1 MSIKQILRGFALCC
15 AFLIATSRASEGADP
30 SLRTDI
36 EAGIRALGF
45 LDTLPSDN
53 TIDIGVVYSLAA
65 PQGKTQAQTLASTL
79 DSMPGPNSK
88 SLHAEAVGTEELAQT
103 QKRLDVLFLLPGSS
117 ASSASI
123 IDFIRHRHVV
133 SISND
138 PACLDARCCVLMVST
153 ANGVNIVLD
162 TALADSIG
170 AHFSTVFAMMVK
182 RR

>member
-1 MSIKQILRGFALCC
+1 MLRGLALCC
-15 AFLIATSRASEGADP
+15 AFLIATSRASEGADS
-30 SLRTDI
+30 SLRTDT

-53 TIDIGVVYSLAA
+53 TINIGVVYSPAT
-65 PQGKTQAQTLASTL
+65 PQGKAQAQTLASIL
-79 DSMPGPNSK
+79 NGMPGPNSK
-88 SLHAEAVGTEELAQT
+88 SLHAEAMGVDELAQT
-103 QKRLDVLFLLPGSS
+103 QKRLDVLFLLPGS
-117 ASSASI
+117 AGSSVGI
-123 IDFIRHRHVV
+123 TDFIRRRHVV

-138 PACLDARCCVLMVST
+138 PACLDAHCCVLMVST

-162 TALADSIG
+162 TALADSVG